1 MRAQPHVLLTMP
13 ASKSNVSFATLIRTV
28 AAVTSPTLI
37 ILLLLTVVGTIP
49 PDHFLYAYASILIAT
64 TLLLRPFL
72 ANVGTLTSYVND
84 LAEDKQVQEPDLGYL
99 SAMSELSGALIRLH
113 QSWEKKK
120 QQMGNIITER
130 EILVDSLPDILVMCN
145 DDQIIVRTNK
155 AARAIFGQNLA
166 NKSLQAVIP
175 HDVLLNGVSAVI
187 EELRGREVEFH
198 LNEPIPRDFRAII
211 ERFPIASSGGI
222 SVIITLN
229 DVTELKRVEKMR
241 ADFVANAS
249 HEIRTPL
256 ASIKGFIETLRGPAR
271 DDVAARD
278 EFLKVMDDQA
288 TRMTTLIS
296 DLLSLSKIEM
306 NAHTVPDGK
315 VDMLRIIRNEKE
327 SFSWSAKEKN
337 MTIRI
342 ELSDTLPTAR
352 GEERELMQVVHN
364 LIGNAIKYG
373 HANTEV
379 TVVARVTSMLPQD
392 PNFVKHHRAIC
403 ISVIDRGDGIAKEHL
418 PRLTERFYRV
428 DSARTRSI
436 GGTGLGLA
444 IVKHIINR
452 HRGVL
457 TIDSVVGEGS
467 KFSVYLPIY
476 AVE

>member
-1 MRAQPHVLLTMP
+1 MSGP
-13 ASKSNVSFATLIRTV
+13 KSNVSFATLIRTV
-28 AAVTSPTLI
+28 AAVTSPTLL
-37 ILLLLTVVGTIP
+37 ILLALTALGTIP
-49 PDHFLYAYASILIAT
+49 PDHFLYAYAAILLAT
-64 TLLLRPFL
+64 TALLRPFL
-72 ANVGTLTSYVND
+72 ANVGTLTTYVND
-84 LAEDKQVQEPDLGYL
+84 LAEDKQVREPDLGYL
-99 SAMSELSGALIRLH
+99 SAMGQLSGALIQLH

-145 DDQIIVRTNK
+145 DEQLIVRTNK

-166 NKSLQAVIP
+166 NKHLGTVIP
-175 HDVLLNGVSAVI
+175 HDAMLNGVSAVI

-198 LNEPIPRDFRAII
+198 LKEPVPRDFRAII

-222 SVIITLN
+222 SIIITLN

-271 DDVAARD
+271 EDVAARE
-278 EFLKVMDDQA
+278 EFLKVMDEQA
-288 TRMTTLIS
+288 TRMTTLIT

-315 VDMLRIIRNEKE
+315 VDMLRIVRNEKE
-327 SFSWSAKEKN
+327 SFSYAAREKN
-337 MTIRI
+337 MTVRI

-352 GEERELMQVVHN
+352 GEERELMQVIHN

-373 HANTEV
+373 HAGTEV
-379 TVVARVTSMLPQD
+379 TVIARVTSMLPQD

-403 ISVIDRGDGIAKEHL
+403 ISVVDRGEGIAKEHL

-428 DSARTRSI
+428 DSARTRTV

-444 IVKHIINR
+444 IVKHIVNR

-476 AVE
+476 AAE

>member
-1 MRAQPHVLLTMP
+1 MSG
-13 ASKSNVSFATLIRTV
+13 SKSTVTFTILIRTV
-28 AAVTSPTLI
+28 AAVTSPAFV
-37 ILLLLTVVGTIP
+37 ILLVLTALGTLP
-49 PDHFLYAYASILIAT
+49 PDHFLYAYASILVAT

-72 ANVGTLTSYVND
+72 ANVGMLTSYVND
-84 LAEDKQVQEPDLGYL
+84 LAEDKQVEEPDLGYL
-99 SAMSELSGALIRLH
+99 SAMGELSGALIRLH

-145 DDQIIVRTNK
+145 DDQVIVRTNK

-166 NKSLQAVIP
+166 NKPLNAVIP

-198 LNEPIPRDFRAII
+198 LNEPLPRDFRAII

-271 DDVAARD
+271 DDTDARD
-278 EFLKVMDDQA
+278 EFLKVMDEQA

-315 VDMLRIIRNEKE
+315 VDMLRIVRNEKE
-327 SFSWSAKEKN
+327 AFSWAAREKN

-352 GEERELMQVVHN
+352 GEERELMQVIHN

-373 HANTEV
+373 HANTEI
-379 TVVARVTSMLPQD
+379 TVIARVTSMLPQD

-403 ISVIDRGDGIAKEHL
+403 ISVIDRGEGIAKEHL

-428 DSARTRSI
+428 DSARTRTV

-476 AVE
+476 AQE

>member
-1 MRAQPHVLLTMP
+1 MSN
-13 ASKSNVSFATLIRTV
+13 SKSNASFATLIKAV
-28 AAVTSPTLI
+28 VVVTSPAML
-37 ILLLLTVVGTIP
+37 ILLILAINGTLL
-49 PDHFLYAYASILIAT
+49 PDHFLYAYAAIVFFT
-64 TLLLRPFL
+64 TMLLRPFL
-72 ANVGTLTSYVND
+72 ANISMLTSYVND
-84 LAEDKQVQEPDLGYL
+84 LAEDKQVKEPELGYL
-99 SAMSELSGALIRLH
+99 SAMGVLSGALIRLH

-155 AARAIFGQNLA
+155 AARAIFGQSLA
-166 NKSLQAVIP
+166 NKPLSSIIP

-222 SVIITLN
+222 TMIITLN
-229 DVTELKRVEKMR
+229 DITELKRVEKMR

-256 ASIKGFIETLRGPAR
+256 ASIKGFIETLRGPAK
-271 DDVAARD
+271 DDPSARE

-288 TRMTTLIS
+288 TRMTNLIS

-306 NAHTVPDGK
+306 NAATLPENK
-315 VDMLRIIRNEKE
+315 VDMLRIVRSEKE
-327 SFSWSAKEKN
+327 AFLWSAKEKN

-342 ELSDTLPTAR
+342 ELSDTLPPAR
-352 GEERELMQVVHN
+352 GEERELMQVIHN

-392 PNFVKHHRAIC
+392 PNFVRHHRAIC
-403 ISVIDRGDGIAKEHL
+403 ISVIDRGDGISKEHL

-428 DSARTRSI
+428 DSARTRTI

-476 AVE
+476 AEE

>member
-1 MRAQPHVLLTMP
+1 M
-13 ASKSNVSFATLIRTV
+13 SKSSVPFSHLIRTV

-37 ILLLLTVVGTIP
+37 ILLILAVMGTIP
-49 PDHFLYAYASILIAT
+49 PDHFLYAYVAILLAT

-72 ANVGTLTSYVND
+72 ANIGTLTSYVND
-84 LAEDKQVQEPDLGYL
+84 LSADKQVQEPDLGYL
-99 SAMSELSGALIRLH
+99 SAMSELSGALVRLH

-145 DDQIIVRTNK
+145 DEQLIVRTNK
-155 AARAIFGQNLA
+155 MARAIFGQNLA
-166 NKSLQAVIP
+166 NKPLSSIIP
-175 HDVLLNGVSAVI
+175 NDVLLNGVSAVT
-187 EELRGREVEFH
+187 EELRGREVEFR
-198 LNEPIPRDFRAII
+198 LNEPTPRDFRAII

-222 SVIITLN
+222 SIIITLN

-256 ASIKGFIETLRGPAR
+256 ASIKGFIETLRGPAK
-271 DDVAARD
+271 DDVAARE
-278 EFLKVMDDQA
+278 EFLRVMDDQA

-315 VDMLRIIRNEKE
+315 VDMLRVVRNEKE
-327 SFSWSAKEKN
+327 SFAWATKQKN
-337 MTIRI
+337 MTVRI
-342 ELSDTLPTAR
+342 ELSDTLPMAR
-352 GEERELMQVVHN
+352 GEERELTQVIHN

-373 HANTEV
+373 HAGSEV
-379 TVVARVTSMLPQD
+379 TVIARVTSMLPQD
-392 PNFVKHHRAIC
+392 PNFVRHHRAIC
-403 ISVIDRGDGIAKEHL
+403 ISIIDRGEGIAKEHL

-428 DSARTRSI
+428 DSARTRAV

-476 AVE
+476 ETEQ

>member
-1 MRAQPHVLLTMP
+1 MKAI
-13 ASKSNVSFATLIRTV
+13 AI
-28 AAVTSPTLI
+28 VTSPALI
-37 ILLLLTVVGTIP
+37 ILAMLVIFGSLNF
-49 PDHFLYAYASILIAT
+49 DRFLYAYIAILLAT
-64 TLLLRPFL
+64 ALFLRPFL
-72 ANVGTLTSYVND
+72 ANIGTLTSYVND
-84 LAEDKQVQEPDLGYL
+84 LAEDKQVDEPDLGFL
-99 SAMSELSGALIRLH
+99 STMSELSGALIRLH
-113 QSWEKKK
+113 HSWEKKK

-145 DDQIIVRTNK
+145 DSQIIVRTNRT
-155 AARAIFGQNLA
+155 ARAIFGQNLA
-166 NKSLQAVIP
+166 NKPLSAVIP
-175 HDVLLNGVSAVI
+175 NDVLLNGVSAVI
-187 EELRGREVEFH
+187 EELRGREVEFRIDD
-198 LNEPIPRDFRAII
+198 PTPRDFHAII

-256 ASIKGFIETLRGPAR
+256 ASIKGFIETLRGPAK

-278 EFLKVMDDQA
+278 EFLKVMDEQA
-288 TRMTTLIS
+288 TRMTNLIS

-306 NAHTVPDGK
+306 NAHTLPEGK
-315 VDMLRIIRNEKE
+315 VDILRIIRNEKE
-327 SFSWSAKEKN
+327 NFSWAAKEKD
-337 MTIRI
+337 MTIKI
-342 ELSDTLPTAR
+342 ELSDTLPPAR
-352 GEERELMQVVHN
+352 GEERELMQVFHN

-373 HANTEV
+373 NAGTEV
-379 TVVARVTSMLPQD
+379 AIIARVTSMLPQD
-392 PNFVKHHRAIC
+392 PNFVRHHRAIC
-403 ISVIDRGDGIAKEHL
+403 VSIVDRGEGISKEHL

-428 DSARTRSI
+428 DSARTRTI

-467 KFSVYLPIY
+467 TFSVYLPIY
-476 AVE
+476 AEE

>member
-1 MRAQPHVLLTMP
+1 MP
-13 ASKSNVSFATLIRTV
+13 IVPKSSVSFTTLIKAV
-28 AAVTSPTLI
+28 ALVTSPTLL
-37 ILLLLTVVGTIP
+37 ILLIPTLLGNIP
-49 PDHFLYAYASILIAT
+49 PDHFLYAYIAILIVT

-72 ANVGTLTSYVND
+72 ANIGTLTTYVND
-84 LAEDKQVQEPDLGYL
+84 LAEDRQVKEPDLGYL
-99 SAMSELSGALIRLH
+99 SAMGALSGALIRLH

-145 DDQIIVRTNK
+145 DDQVIVRTNK

-166 NKSLQAVIP
+166 NKHLSAVIA
-175 HDVLLNGVSAVI
+175 HDALLNGVSAVI
-187 EELRGREVEFH
+187 EELRGREVEFR
-198 LNEPIPRDFRAII
+198 LSDPLRDFRAII

-222 SVIITLN
+222 TIIITLN

-256 ASIKGFIETLRGPAR
+256 ASIKGFIETLRGPAK
-271 DDVAARD
+271 DDIAARE
-278 EFLKVMDDQA
+278 EFLRVMDEQA

-306 NAHTVPDGK
+306 NSHTMPEGK
-315 VDMLRIIRNEKE
+315 VDMLRIVRSEKE
-327 SFSWSAKEKN
+327 AFSWAAKEKN
-337 MTIRI
+337 MTVRI
-342 ELSDTLPTAR
+342 ELSDTLPPAR
-352 GEERELMQVVHN
+352 GEERELMQVIHN

-373 HANTEV
+373 HAGTEV

-392 PNFVKHHRAIC
+392 PNFVRHHRAIC
-403 ISVIDRGDGIAKEHL
+403 ISIIDRGEVIAREHL

-428 DSARTRSI
+428 DSARTRAI

-476 AVE
+476 AQE

>member
-1 MRAQPHVLLTMP
+1 MSG
-13 ASKSNVSFATLIRTV
+13 SKSTVTFTILIRTV
-28 AAVTSPTLI
+28 AAVTSPAFV
-37 ILLLLTVVGTIP
+37 ILLVLTALGTLP
-49 PDHFLYAYASILIAT
+49 PDHFLYAYASILVAT

-72 ANVGTLTSYVND
+72 ANVGMLTSYVND
-84 LAEDKQVQEPDLGYL
+84 LAEDKQVEEPDLGYL
-99 SAMSELSGALIRLH
+99 SAMGELSGALIRLH

-145 DDQIIVRTNK
+145 DDQVIVRTNK

-166 NKSLQAVIP
+166 NKPLNAVIP

-198 LNEPIPRDFRAII
+198 LNEPLPRDFRAII

-271 DDVAARD
+271 DDTDARD
-278 EFLKVMDDQA
+278 EFLKVMDEQA

-306 NAHTVPDGK
+306 NAHTAPDGK
-315 VDMLRIIRNEKE
+315 VDMLRIVRNEKE
-327 SFSWSAKEKN
+327 AFSWAAREKN

-352 GEERELMQVVHN
+352 GEERELMQVIHN

-373 HANTEV
+373 HANTEI
-379 TVVARVTSMLPQD
+379 TVIARVTSMLPQD

-403 ISVIDRGDGIAKEHL
+403 ISVIDRGEGIAKEHL

-428 DSARTRSI
+428 DSARTRTV

-476 AVE
+476 AQE